1 MSISEPVNFPWYY
14 RSLDMEEIWR
24 DYPPPP
30 DFFRGVFR
38 ASRDEVRDLQNR
50 RFLQT
55 MKRGWEIP
63 FFQRHWGAAGMQP
76 GDIKSLDDLPKIPSY
91 TVEHIR
97 KSIEA
102 HPPFGDF
109 MGIAPGGPNPMP
121 LVLQTSGGTTGLPRP
136 MLYSPHDREIMA
148 ILGARRYAM
157 QGMRPG
163 DIALVAFSLGLSNG
177 GLANREILWKYMGVV
192 PVMTGGGATTPTRR
206 QIEICKAWGVNVVLA
221 FPSYLRHLALVA
233 RDEMKID
240 VRDFKVRMIGSHIGV
255 EDRKTIEELWGAPC
269 YDSYGTHENGTL
281 ATECKFQNGMHV
293 NEDCFA
299 IEIVDPEN
307 GKVQQDG
314 ERGCIHITTLVRDS
328 APLIRFNINDISSYL
343 PDPEPCPCG
352 CTFRRLTKIY
362 GRNDNMVKVRGVNV
376 FTEAIG
382 VAVEADK
389 RTNGEFFCMIEAV
402 GESRTDELTVMVE
415 VPQLAEQGPAVKAD
429 LERRLK
435 EVIGIR
441 TDVKPVAPHEL
452 DPHTGVAHT
461 SKIKRL
467 LDKRKVT

>member
-1 MSISEPVNFPWYY
+1 MNISEPVNFPWYH
-14 RSLDMEEIWR
+14 RSLDLEQITR

-38 ASRDEVRDLQNR
+38 ASRDEIHTLQER
-50 RFLQT
+50 RFRQT

-63 FFQRHWGAAGMQP
+63 FFQRHWRAAGMEP
-76 GDIKSLDDLPKIPSY
+76 GDIKGLDDLPKIPSY

-102 HPPFGDF
+102 NPPFGDF
-109 MGIAPGGPNPMP
+109 MGVAPGGPDPMP

-157 QGMRPG
+157 YGIRPG
-163 DIALVAFSLGLSNG
+163 DMVLVAFSLGLSNG
-177 GLANREILWKYMGVV
+177 GFANREILWKY
-192 PVMTGGGATTPTRR
+192 TGAVAVNTGSGATTPSRR
-206 QIEICKAWGVNVVLA
+206 QIEICRAWGINVVLA

-233 RDEMKID
+233 RDEMGFD
-240 VRDFKVRMIGSHIGV
+240 VRDLKVRVLGSHIGV

-269 YDSYGTHENGTL
+269 YDSYGTHENGTI
-281 ATECKFQNGMHV
+281 ATECKYQDGMHI
-293 NEDCFA
+293 NEDCFS
-299 IEIVDPEN
+299 IEIVDPQSN
-307 GKVQQDG
+307 KVQPDG
-314 ERGCIHITTLVRDS
+314 ERGCVHITTLFRDS
-328 APLIRFNINDISSYL
+328 APQIRFNINDISSYMK
-343 PDPEPCPCG
+343 DAPCPCG
-352 CTFRRLTKIY
+352 CSFRRLTRIY

-389 RTNGEFFCMIEAV
+389 RTNGEFFCVIESV
-402 GESRTDELTVMVE
+402 GESRSDELTVMVE
-415 VPQLAEQGPAVKAD
+415 VVDPAADADAVRGD

-435 EVIGIR
+435 EVIGLR
-441 TDVKPVAPHEL
+441 VTVAPVGPKQL
-452 DPHTGVAHT
+452 DSHTGVSQT

-467 LDKRKVT
+467 LDKRKS

>member
-1 MSISEPVNFPWYY
+1 MTALEDIKFPWYQHA
-14 RSLDMEEIWR
+14 LDLERVTR

-38 ASRDEVRDLQNR
+38 ASRDELRALQER

-76 GDIKSLDDLPKIPSY
+76 GDVKGLDDLPKIPAY

-102 HPPFGDF
+102 NPPFGDF
-109 MGIAPGGPNPMP
+109 MGVAPGGPDPMP

-136 MLYSPHDREIMA
+136 MLYAPADREVMA

-163 DIALVAFSLGLSNG
+163 DMVLVAFSLGLTNG
-177 GLANREILWKYMGVV
+177 GLGNREILWKYMGAV
-192 PVMTGGGATTPTRR
+192 PVMTGSGATTPTRR
-206 QIEICKAWGVNVVLA
+206 QIEICKAWGIKVVLA

-233 RDEMKID
+233 RDEMGFD
-240 VRDFKVRMIGSHIGV
+240 VRDLKVRMLGSHIGV

-269 YDSYGTHENGTL
+269 YDSYGTHENGTV
-281 ATECKFQNGMHV
+281 ATECKLQNGMHI
-293 NEDCFA
+293 NDDCFV
-299 IEIVDPEN
+299 IEILDPDTGN
-307 GKVQQDG
+307 VVPDG
-314 ERGCIHITTLVRDS
+314 ERGSVHITTLFRHS
-328 APLIRFNINDISSYL
+328 APQIRFNINDISSYVRGA
-343 PDPEPCPCG
+343 ECPCG
-352 CTFRRLTKIY
+352 CSFRRLTKIY

-382 VAVEADK
+382 VTVAEDQ
-389 RTNGEFFCMIEAV
+389 RSNGEFFCVIERV
-402 GESRTDELTVMVE
+402 GESGRDELTVMVE
-415 VPQLAEQGPAVKAD
+415 VPELATHGAAVKEN
-429 LERRLK
+429 LEGRLR
-435 EVIGIR
+435 EVIGLR
-441 TDVKPVAPHEL
+441 TTVAPVGVHAL
-452 DPHTGVAHT
+452 DAHTGLSQT

-467 LDKRKVT
+467 IDRRKAT